1 MTPIFTFT
9 SIRSRLAPL
18 IRPILER
25 CPPVRFLAV
34 GMLKMKQSGRLRR
47 CGMEFALP
55 CGDFGVTLEA
65 ESTGSYEPLTT
76 STIESILT
84 EGMTFVDIGAHVGL
98 FSLPALHWVG
108 TSGKVISFE
117 PHPDN
122 YVMLLENASRNQLD
136 DRLIAVQS
144 AVSDT
149 NEIVKLHTSTFNTGD
164 HQLFHT
170 GARDSIE
177 VECTTLDHYFPAGT
191 KVDVIKMDVQG
202 AEAKAF
208 TGMKRVLTDNR
219 DIQIIWELSPSQLE
233 NAGSSAS
240 EVLHWLANLDFSF
253 SSIDEAKQNIQVR
266 TIEEILQAC
275 PHDSFLN
282 ILSSRHG

>member
-25 CPPVRFLAV
+25 CPPVRFVAV
-34 GMLKMKQSGRLRR
+34 GILKMKQSGRLRR
-47 CGMEFALP
+47 CGLEFTLP

-108 TSGKVISFE
+108 TSGIVISFE

-164 HQLFHT
+164 HQLFHVGGRNT
-170 GARDSIE
+170 NQ
-177 VECTTLDHYFPAGT
+177 VKCTTLDDYFPAGT
-191 KVDVIKMDVQG
+191 QVDVIKMDVQG
-202 AEAKAF
+202 AESAAF
-208 TGMKRVLTDNR
+208 IGMKRVLEDNLK
-219 DIQIIWELSPSQLE
+219 IQVIWELSPSQLE
-233 NAGSSAS
+233 DSGSSAS
-240 EVLHWLANLDFSF
+240 EVMYWLADLGFSF
-253 SSIDEAKQNIQVR
+253 STIDETNRCVQSMSL
-266 TIEEILQAC
+266 EEILHTC
-275 PHDSFLN
+275 SHDSFVN
-282 ILSSRHG
+282 ILSSRDE

>member
-1 MTPIFTFT
+1 M
-9 SIRSRLAPL
+9 
-18 IRPILER
+18 
-25 CPPVRFLAV
+25 
-34 GMLKMKQSGRLRR
+34 
-47 CGMEFALP
+47 
-55 CGDFGVTLEA
+55 
-65 ESTGSYEPLTT
+65 
-76 STIESILT
+76 
-84 EGMTFVDIGAHVGL
+84 
-98 FSLPALHWVG
+98 
-108 TSGKVISFE
+108 
-117 PHPDN
+117 
-122 YVMLLENASRNQLD
+122 D

-208 TGMKRVLTDNR
+208 SGMKRVLTDNR
-219 DIQIIWELSPSQLE
+219 DIQIIWELSPNQLE

-240 EVLHWLANLDFSF
+240 EVLHWLANFDFSF
-253 SSIDEAKQNIQVR
+253 SSIDEAKQNLQVR
-266 TIEEILQAC
+266 TIEEILHAC

>member
-1 MTPIFTFT
+1 MTPFFTFS

-18 IRPILER
+18 VRPILER
-25 CPPVRFLAV
+25 CPPVRFVAV
-34 GMLKMKQSGRLRR
+34 SMLKMKQSGRLRR
-47 CGMEFALP
+47 CGMEFTLP

-76 STIESILT
+76 ATIESILK
-84 EGMTFVDIGAHVGL
+84 EGMTFVDVGAHVGL

-108 TSGKVISFE
+108 NSGKVISFE

-122 YVMLLENASRNQLD
+122 YVMLLDNASRNQLD

-144 AVSDT
+144 AVSDK

-164 HQLFHT
+164 HQLFHR

-177 VECTTLDHYFPAGT
+177 VECTTLDHYFPVGT

-208 TGMKRVLTDNR
+208 SGMERVLADNSNV
-219 DIQIIWELSPSQLE
+219 QIIWELSPSQLE
-233 NAGSSAS
+233 DAGSSAS
-240 EVLHWLANLDFSF
+240 EVLHWLANLDFTF
-253 SSIDEAKQNIQVR
+253 SSIDESKQTLQER
-266 TIEEILQAC
+266 TIEEILRIC

-282 ILSSRHG
+282 ILSSRNE

>member
-9 SIRSRLAPL
+9 SLRSRLAPL

-25 CPPVRFLAV
+25 CPPIRFVAV
-34 GMLKMKQSGRLRR
+34 GMLKMKQSGRLQR
-47 CGMEFALP
+47 CGMEFTLP

-122 YVMLLENASRNQLD
+122 YVMLLENASRNNVD
-136 DRLIAVQS
+136 ERLLAVQS
-144 AVSDT
+144 AISDT
-149 NEIVKLHTSTFNTGD
+149 NEVVKLHTSTFNTGD
-164 HQLFHT
+164 HQLFHS
-170 GARDSIE
+170 GGRKCIE

-191 KVDVIKMDVQG
+191 KVDLIKIDVQG

-208 TGMKRVLTDNR
+208 EGMKRVLTDNH

-233 NAGSSAS
+233 GAGSSAS
-240 EVLHWLANLDFSF
+240 EVLHWLANLDFTF
-253 SSIDEAKQNIQVR
+253 SSIDESKKNLQVM
-266 TIEEILQAC
+266 TIGEILQTC

>member
-18 IRPILER
+18 IRPVLER

-34 GMLKMKQSGRLRR
+34 GMLKIKQSGRLRR
-47 CGMEFALP
+47 CGMEFTLP

-76 STIESILT
+76 STIESILS

-108 TSGKVISFE
+108 TTGKVISFE
-117 PHPDN
+117 PHPAN
-122 YVMLLENASRNQLD
+122 YVMLLENASRNQLE

-144 AVSDT
+144 AVSDVH
-149 NEIVKLHTSTFNTGD
+149 EIVKLHTSTFNTGD

-177 VECTTLDHYFPAGT
+177 VECTTLDHYFPSGT

-202 AEAKAF
+202 AEEKAF
-208 TGMKRVLTDNR
+208 RGMKRVLTDNH
-219 DIQIIWELSPSQLE
+219 DIQLIWELSPSQLD
-233 NAGSSAS
+233 NAGSNAS
-240 EVLHWLANLDFSF
+240 EVLHWLADLGFSF
-253 SSIDEAKQNIQVR
+253 SSIDEAKQNLQVR
-266 TIEEILQAC
+266 SIEEILQVC